1 VPSVISKGWGVR
13 MRKCS
18 SGGVIFSRLVASA
31 KKAKVWSIPKGRVT
45 EVFNRCVLAMDYSAI
60 YSNRERITA
69 ISLQNKLI
77 SSAVNPYGRLAS
89 VSLINKNTA
98 VSHGGLDP

>member
-1 VPSVISKGWGVR
+1 
-13 MRKCS
+13 
-18 SGGVIFSRLVASA
+18 
-31 KKAKVWSIPKGRVT
+31 
-45 EVFNRCVLAMDYSAI
+45 MDYSAI

-69 ISLQNKLI
+69 IPLQNKLI